1 MAKKKDIDY
10 LEDAGNEMYN
20 EDETVMEETG
30 AVEDIQPEILEE
42 YPIELVF
49 DPETLD
55 MASYAGVQ
63 RKTRCW
69 KDIVH
74 ENKDTLNE
82 FIESLKKE
90 YPECKTVSISNDI
103 YEYLKIRV
111 LREDID
117 FKVILIDETLEDNS
131 IVLRN

>member
-74 ENKDTLNE
+74 ANKDTLNE
-82 FIESLKKE
+82 FIESLKKSTLSVKQ
-90 YPECKTVSISNDI
+90 YPSQMISMSI
-103 YEYLKIRV
+103 
-111 LREDID
+111 
-117 FKVILIDETLEDNS
+117 
-131 IVLRN
+131 